1 MNVHAEAERPGWLAA
16 WAEILASL
24 FKRGGGRKHEIKT
37 CGKSPYTETKVMHY
51 RKSGVWTHIR
61 EAEEFMF

>member
-1 MNVHAEAERPGWLAA
+1 MNVHAEAERAGWLAA

-24 FKRGGGRKHEIKT
+24 FKGGGGHEIKT
-37 CGKSPYTETKVMHY
+37 CGKSLYAETKVMHY